1 MNGFQLQQIV
11 TDIEDGWRVSHFCTT
26 RLGISRKMLVS
37 IKNHGDITRNGQHV
51 NVHDV
56 LHAGDRVHVFFPE
69 ETPAP
74 DMVATEGELDI
85 LFEDDWL
92 LVVNKPPGMASIPSR
107 LHPERSLSNY
117 VLGYYRKQGIPYAI
131 HIVNRLDRDTSGLVL
146 FAKHGLAHHRMSLM
160 QRSNELERH
169 YLAYAPGNVPVQ
181 TIDQPI
187 GQTDHSFME
196 RMVRPDGQRAI
207 THILNSRL
215 VRAFDQEISLLDIR
229 LETGRTHQ
237 IRVHLSFL
245 GHPLIGDTMYQGN
258 PLLPRQAL
266 HSASATFLH
275 PATGERVR
283 FEAPLPEDL
292 RLEG

>member
-1 MNGFQLQQIV
+1 MNGFQLQQTV
-11 TDIEDGWRVSHFCTT
+11 SVAEDTWRVSHFCTT

-37 IKNHGDITRNGQHV
+37 IKHHGDILRNGKHV

-56 LHAGDRVHVFFPE
+56 LYAGDEVQVLFPQE
-69 ETPAP
+69 APAE
-74 DMVATEGELDI
+74 DMIATTGELDI

-117 VLGYYRKQGIPYAI
+117 VLGYYRQQGIPYAI

-146 FAKHGLAHHRMSLM
+146 FAKHGLAHHRMSQM
-160 QRSNELERH
+160 QQTNQIERH
-169 YLAYAPGNVPVQ
+169 YLAYAPGAVPVQ

-196 RMVRPDGQRAI
+196 RMVRPDGQRAV
-207 THILNSRL
+207 THILNSRTIE
-215 VRAFDQEISLLDIR
+215 AFDRKISLLDIR

-237 IRVHLSFL
+237 IRVHLAFL
-245 GHPLIGDTMYQGN
+245 GHPLIGDTMYSGE

-266 HSASATFLH
+266 HSASAVFPH
-275 PATGERVR
+275 PATGECVR

-292 RLEG
+292 RIK